1 MHLTEPSRLLS
12 SSGCAE
18 QLSINNRAFGER
30 MFCKHWWRLTAGT
43 NSSKPLGKNFWIHPH
58 ISLRLIDH
66 RECIHVYVFKAS
78 WLRRFPQQI
87 STTVQL
93 VKEIAKF
100 FNESTLG
107 EQDSGWKESASKT
120 NQEADDR
127 LFWPMLLENQSR
139 KRSTNGTIQEARKV
153 AKNFQQQNIE
163 VCTTTV
169 WRYMTRKG
177 WKAFTRKKIP
187 LLSEKQRKARLR
199 FAKKH
204 AKLTAEDWD
213 NFLFTDKCPKYL
225 FHAVP

>member
-1 MHLTEPSRLLS
+1 MPCVWSRSWAQITFWRSFLLYQFFTACKTPWSIGWIREVVLGGRNMHLTEPSRLLS

-127 LFWPMLLENQSR
+127 LFWPMLLENQLR
-139 KRSTNGTIQEARKV
+139 KRSTNRTIQQGRLPRIFSRKISKFR
-153 AKNFQQQNIE
+153 A
-163 VCTTTV
+163 
-169 WRYMTRKG
+169 
-177 WKAFTRKKIP
+177 
-187 LLSEKQRKARLR
+187 
-199 FAKKH
+199 
-204 AKLTAEDWD
+204 
-213 NFLFTDKCPKYL
+213 
-225 FHAVP
+225 